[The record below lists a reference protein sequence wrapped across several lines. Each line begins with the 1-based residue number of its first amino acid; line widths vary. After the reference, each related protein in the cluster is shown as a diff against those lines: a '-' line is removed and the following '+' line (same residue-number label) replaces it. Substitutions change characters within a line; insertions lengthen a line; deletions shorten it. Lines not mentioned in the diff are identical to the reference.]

1 MVLRIL
7 LAVSLLVMSCVSP
20 PLGSAEKPKDE
31 PIQAEYIE
39 VLVYRCAT
47 DTEMA
52 SGPVSMELW
61 GLGWH
66 YVEYRVLCRQA

>member
-1 MVLRIL
+1 MVRRIL
-7 LAVSLLVMSCVSP
+7 LAVSLLAMLCVSP
-20 PLGSAEKPKDE
+20 SLAAEKPQDI

-52 SGPVSMELW
+52 FGEISTELW
-61 GLGWH
+61 GPGWH
-66 YVEYRVLCRQA
+66 YVEYRVLCRKM